1 MTRRL
6 ISTFLAS
13 PELVYSAA
21 KIQETGCPISVISS
35 RSSNRLELR
44 SQTFS
49 YHPQDQGYHL
59 CIEIAIVVN
68 IIIIENEPE
77 RIEVYLLSWC
87 DGDSK
92 FSSNNNSQFDEQAH
106 CYPSVDHHYQ
116 AGKVKLPEWNI
127 LSSLDWTVIVIFT
140 VPVLISPVG
149 SGSRCTV
156 AYVCVG
162 GHTGMRSWSNSPN

>member
-13 PELVYSAA
+13 PQWVYRAA
-21 KIQETGCPISVISS
+21 EIQETGCPISVISS

-59 CIEIAIVVN
+59 CIEIAIVFN

-92 FSSNNNSQFDEQAH
+92 FSSNNNSQFDEQVH
-106 CYPSVDHHYQ
+106 CYPSVDHHDQ
-116 AGKVKLPEWNI
+116 TGKVKLPEWNI
-127 LSSLDWTVIVIFT
+127 SLQ
-140 VPVLISPVG
+140 
-149 SGSRCTV
+149 V
-156 AYVCVG
+156 AWELPGLLKENREQNCG
-162 GHTGMRSWSNSPN
+162 IECFQEL

>member
-59 CIEIAIVVN
+59 CIEIAIVFN
-68 IIIIENEPE
+68 IIIIYNEPE

-92 FSSNNNSQFDEQAH
+92 FSSNNNSQFDEQVH

-127 LSSLDWTVIVIFT
+127 LSSLDCTVIVIFT

-149 SGSRCTV
+149 SGSRCTMR
-156 AYVCVG
+156 YVPVRGDIWTLGSFC
-162 GHTGMRSWSNSPN
+162 T